1 MGELDEFRREVAAW
15 LKQNRPPE
23 PDFLL
28 PESFM
33 EVGSDEQFE
42 YLRNW
47 QRKVYEAGYLGMAWP
62 REYGGGGKPQA
73 YQDILN
79 AEKGR
84 GKAPVVPANPGPH
97 LG

>member
-1 MGELDEFRREVAAW
+1 MGELDEFRREVGAW

-47 QRKVYEAGYLGMAWP
+47 QRHREEAVPFALA
-62 REYGGGGKPQA
+62 
-73 YQDILN
+73 
-79 AEKGR
+79 AEGR
-84 GKAPVVPANPGPH
+84 AP
-97 LG
+97 